1 MYEIIILTLTR
12 SQMYEF
18 ITQTCDRT
26 GLWLTIQIGMY
37 HVLASFNIFIII
49 ITESYHLYYMCTRRS
64 NVIIDGIYFWRTSSK
79 NCFTRCSGS
88 CPGFFSLGWAGIAS
102 LLKHSGWLSL
112 VIPGYSNSVESIVDV
127 SKFYLSLSS
136 YRRQLPAVPREDNSK
151 FHEFYRSRW
160 MFRFPGT
167 YQDGEGRLI

>member
-37 HVLASFNIFIII
+37 NVLASFNIFMIV
-49 ITESYHLYYMCTRRS
+49 ITESYYLYYMCTRRS

-88 CPGFFSLGWAGIAS
+88 WPGFFSLGWAGIAS

-127 SKFYLSLSS
+127 SKFYLSLSLVTDANC
-136 YRRQLPAVPREDNSK
+136 QLFQGKTTLNFTS
-151 FHEFYRSRW
+151 FI
-160 MFRFPGT
+160 G
-167 YQDGEGRLI
+167 QGECSDFQARTRMGRVD